1 MYGSS
6 ASVEFEHGE
15 GLGVGQAEGRAAL
28 ADTSSPVALE
38 YCRVA
43 GLTAILQTGSQ
54 LALKAGADVDDP
66 VRDDTGK
73 QPGTTHTT
81 GCEPLDE
88 QLGEGYWMAKQ
99 SLPLNRLSAR
109 SGAASTSLSVI
120 AMTRAREMR
129 MSRSFVM
136 TCDAGPHGRIGSSAL
151 GVLGVLLQQAL
162 VDFALHIE
170 VEADRGLAVDQVNQ
184 AAQLS
189 QILDP
194 ILGLAEDHWD
204 EPGALA

>member
-1 MYGSS
+1 M
-6 ASVEFEHGE
+6 
-15 GLGVGQAEGRAAL
+15 R
-28 ADTSSPVALE
+28 
-38 YCRVA
+38 
-43 GLTAILQTGSQ
+43 
-54 LALKAGADVDDP
+54 
-66 VRDDTGK
+66 
-73 QPGTTHTT
+73 
-81 GCEPLDE
+81 
-88 QLGEGYWMAKQ
+88 
-99 SLPLNRLSAR
+99 R
-109 SGAASTSLSVI
+109 SC
-120 AMTRAREMR
+120 
-129 MSRSFVM
+129 VM
-136 TCDAGPHGRIGSSAL
+136 TCDAGPHRRIGSSAL